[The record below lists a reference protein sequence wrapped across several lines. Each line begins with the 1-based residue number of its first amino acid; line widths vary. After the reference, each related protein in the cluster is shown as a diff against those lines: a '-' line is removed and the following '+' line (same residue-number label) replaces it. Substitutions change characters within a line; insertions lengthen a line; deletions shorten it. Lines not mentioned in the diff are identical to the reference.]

1 MNMEA
6 MPRIRIDIDSM
17 KASILSHMGIVGSEL
32 GKCLD
37 AEIERAVN
45 EFPWQQRTSAIV
57 NEAIEKQLKGY
68 FQYGKG
74 AESIKAVIDESITNH
89 LA

>member
-6 MPRIRIDIDSM
+6 MPRIRFDIESM
-17 KASILSHMGIVGSEL
+17 KASILAHMGVVGSEL

-37 AEIERAVN
+37 AEIEKAVN
-45 EFPWQQRTSAIV
+45 EFPWQQRTSDIV
-57 NEAIEKQLKGY
+57 HEAIESQLKSY

-74 AESIKAVIDESITNH
+74 AESIKSVINESITNH